1 MEFIAFVGFF
11 MFVVG
16 IDRVV
21 SLVKEVGG
29 D

>member
-11 MFVVG
+11 MFVAG

-21 SLVKEVGG
+21 SLFKEVGG